1 MAWLPN
7 MVYADRIRKQTQIQF
22 GGYDHRIGAED
33 GSVWDEKNMS
43 SRVYPVMEPRKP
55 RYTVRQ
61 LTTPNGYYIHDG
73 VHYWADGTELFK
85 DGQKIGNVK
94 NSKKIFASL
103 GKYIVIWPDKLVY
116 HTEEETLEKVE
127 STWTGAAK
135 IKNGTYLDVE
145 AAANTIQATGVDFS
159 DYFRAGDAVTI
170 SGATVHEKNNTS
182 IIIREVDGDE
192 LRFYENSFVLG
203 ESGDSEAEYSVD

>member
-7 MVYADRIRKQTQIQF
+7 MVYADGIRKQTQIKF

-85 DGQKIGNVK
+85 DGKKIGNVK
-94 NSKKIFASL
+94 NSKKVFASL
-103 GKYIVIWPDKLVY
+103 GKYIAIWPDKLVY
-116 HTEEETLEKVE
+116 HTEEETLEPVE

-135 IKNGTYLDVE
+135 IQNGTFHIL
-145 AAANTIQATGVDFS
+145 QTGKMYNGPCPENKKETEKINSGFC
-159 DYFRAGDAVTI
+159 VTFI
-170 SGATVHEKNNTS
+170 PWS
-182 IIIREVDGDE
+182 IALTG
-192 LRFYENSFVLG
+192 L
-203 ESGDSEAEYSVD
+203 SV